1 MVNAIVKST
10 QETLNHDFIL
20 ATQEND
26 FAKAQMLLDQSADV
40 NCFNGAAL
48 AIAVGNGETA
58 FVDFLIA
65 SGANVHLKEPF
76 GLSLMHLDA
85 ARGGYCTEALI
96 NAGANVNE
104 KIRGGNSLLHDAVLI
119 GDAVRVDLLIR
130 AGAEVSAT
138 TRRGETPLMLNL
150 SKISEEL
157 MEDASRRVEFGP
169 HWLRARYA
177 ILDRLIHADDA
188 DLSIQ
193 DSNGKT
199 ALHYAASI
207 DDDVTL
213 RMIFSTRPTLD
224 ASDLQGRTPLH
235 IAFACGNAIFIQ
247 RAADDGADPE
257 LLKMSAKV

>member
-1 MVNAIVKST
+1 MINAIVKST

-20 ATQEND
+20 ATEETD
-26 FAKAQMLLDQSADV
+26 FAKAQTLLDLGVNV

-65 SGANVHLKEPF
+65 NGANVHLKEPF
-76 GLSLMHLDA
+76 GLSLIHLDA

-96 NAGANVNE
+96 NAGANVSE
-104 KIRGGNSLLHDAVLI
+104 KIGAGNSLLHNAVLI
-119 GDAVRVDLLIR
+119 GDAERVEMLIK

-150 SKISEEL
+150 LKISEEL
-157 MEDASRRVEFGP
+157 MEDASRRLEFGP

-177 ILDRLIHADDA
+177 ILDRLVHSDDA
-188 DLSIQ
+188 DLNIP
-193 DSNGKT
+193 DSGGKT

-207 DDDVTL
+207 NDDVTL
-213 RMIFSTRPTLD
+213 RMMFSTLPTLD
-224 ASDLQGRTPLH
+224 TRDLQGKTPLH
-235 IAFACGNAIFIQ
+235 IAFACGNILFIQ
-247 RAADDGADPE
+247 RATDGGADPE
-257 LLKMSAKV
+257 LLKSLAKV